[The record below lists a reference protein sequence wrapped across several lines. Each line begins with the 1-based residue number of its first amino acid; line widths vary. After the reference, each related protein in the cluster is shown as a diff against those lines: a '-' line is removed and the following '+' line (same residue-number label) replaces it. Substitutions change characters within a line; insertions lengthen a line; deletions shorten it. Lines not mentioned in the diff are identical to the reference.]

1 MKILENVLYILT
13 ENSYLHCDNGTISV
27 KIGGSEKVRIP
38 AHTVESIICL
48 CNTTVS
54 SPFIGF
60 CGENGIS
67 LSFHSDNGKFYG
79 RIYGPVNGNVLL
91 RKKQYQYIDSPESI
105 DIVRNVLRGKFLNS
119 RNLLQKSARGTI
131 DDKADILRN
140 AAQIITG
147 QAELLEKS
155 ESIDNM
161 RGIEGVVASVYFQAF
176 DTMLKV
182 DENEM
187 KFIKRSRRP
196 PENRVNALL
205 SFTYM
210 LLKNDMQSALE
221 SVGLDPAAGY
231 LHTLRP
237 GRPSLA
243 LDIIEELRSPLCDR
257 FVISILNLKQIKSKD
272 FEVGNGVYKLSDDAR
287 RLIIKEWQQRKKE
300 IITHPFLKEKIPIGL
315 IPYCQSMLLA
325 RYIRGDIDE
334 YPPFI
339 WRY

>member
-243 LDIIEELRSPLCDR
+243 LDIIKELRSPLCDR